1 MEMLKSI
8 KSLVVVS
15 TLVLSMALLFA
26 ACEKKTEYVPTPAA
40 LTPAVEILTPTAVVP
55 AGE

>member
-15 TLVLSMALLFA
+15 ALVLSMALLFA
-26 ACEKKTEYVPTPAA
+26 ACEKKVEYVPTPAA
-40 LTPAVEILTPTAVVP
+40 LTPEAVETLTPTAVAP
-55 AGE
+55 AE

>member
-15 TLVLSMALLFA
+15 ALVLSMALLFA
-26 ACEKKTEYVPTPAA
+26 ACEKKVEYVPTPAA
-40 LTPAVEILTPTAVVP
+40 MTPAVETLTPTAVVP
-55 AGE
+55 AE